1 MLPFV
6 GPSYTLPDRAASSQ
20 RAVNLYLQIM
30 ETLGKA
36 QSVMQVVPGCELF
49 ANMGPADAPPPPPPP
64 PSAPVVFNFDFEAV
78 DVESYETADPNDQYA
93 TTSFDGYYVTWTGN
107 MLAQNAEYTGLL
119 PEDQPGYRAILGRD
133 PAITDTSTYP
143 STRFDVTVPFRRT
156 NCRIIMD
163 HLGECRIRL
172 YDESGVLGG
181 ILDLDLFIDPVWTTG
196 DTGWFTWGAPGNF
209 SYALLD
215 NGGGTTSFGLWFVD
229 NIQIHF
235 SDTTYSIP

>member
-49 ANMGPADAPPPPPPP
+49 ANMGPAAPSPPAPPP
-64 PSAPVVFNFDFEAV
+64 PSAPVVFEFDFEAV
-78 DVESYETADPNDQYA
+78 DVESYATADPDTQYA
-93 TTSFDGYYVTWTGN
+93 TTNFDGYYVTWTGN
-107 MLAQNAEYTGLL
+107 MLAQNSENTGLL
-119 PEDQPGYRAILGRD
+119 PEDQPGYRAVLGRD
-133 PAITDTSTYP
+133 PSITDGTTYP
-143 STRFDVTVPFRRT
+143 VTRFDVTVPFKRAYV
-156 NCRIIMD
+156 RIIAD

-172 YDESGVLGG
+172 HDSTGTVRAT
-181 ILDLDLFIDPVWTTG
+181 LDLDLFIDPVWTTA
-196 DTGWFTWGAPGNF
+196 DSGWMSWGTTNNF
-209 SYALLD
+209 SYATLD

-229 NIQIHF
+229 NVKVHF
-235 SDTTYSIP
+235 ADATYTIP